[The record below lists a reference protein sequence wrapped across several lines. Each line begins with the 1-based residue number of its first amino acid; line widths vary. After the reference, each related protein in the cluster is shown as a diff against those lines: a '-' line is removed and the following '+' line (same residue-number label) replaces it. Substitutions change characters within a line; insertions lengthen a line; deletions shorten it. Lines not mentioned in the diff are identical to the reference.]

1 MLERIVSIVFFL
13 LLLLNPSVAQD
24 LIKAKELG
32 TFEDWIAYTFIDAN
46 GKVCV
51 MSSTP
56 LDMEPKNVKRGDVEI
71 QIVHDNRNK
80 TRDVVNVI
88 AGYPFAEE
96 NIVIAEVDT
105 SEFKMFTK
113 DDAAWN
119 YTEEQDKQMIQA
131 MISGSRLTITGKSS
145 RGTTTR
151 DIYSLLGFT
160 AAYKAIDEACGE

>member
-1 MLERIVSIVFFL
+1 M
-13 LLLLNPSVAQD
+13 
-24 LIKAKELG
+24 
-32 TFEDWIAYTFIDAN
+32 
-46 GKVCV
+46 C
-51 MSSTP
+51 
-56 LDMEPKNVKRGDVEI
+56 
-71 QIVHDNRNK
+71 
-80 TRDVVNVI
+80 NVI
-88 AGYPFAEE
+88 AVYPFAEE